1 LRQAKFGHGWF
12 LPGASVLR
20 AGIGIMTNASHFGCG
35 KMIQS
40 MIRKSGDRF
49 SLQTRS
55 VCAEIMLNQRDEI
68 MMRNRIMI

>member
-1 LRQAKFGHGWF
+1 MVPSRA
-12 LPGASVLR
+12 PSVLR
-20 AGIGIMTNASHFGCG
+20 AGIGIMTNTLHFGGG

-49 SLQTRS
+49 SLRQTRS

-68 MMRNRIMI
+68 MMPNRIMI